1 MAQQVSAQW
10 LTRTCLALIFFAASL
25 LLCACSF
32 ADGQPLQSSCNQDH
46 FEFDRT
52 LEDGAECSNLSYSDC
67 GKEGFASKCVNYC
80 AFSRCQI
87 SECNTDSDCDSLGT
101 AVCEDY
107 IVSDVNYGK
116 WCNFTETYGGSGNC
130 DCVCTCINAGGSNC
144 SATCANSN

>member
-1 MAQQVSAQW
+1 MADQFSHQW
-10 LTRTCLALIFFAASL
+10 CIRSCFSVALLTLGITLSSCLFS
-25 LLCACSF
+25 
-32 ADGQPLQSSCNQDH
+32 DGHPLQSNCNQGH

-87 SECNTDSDCDSLGT
+87 SECSTDSDCDSLGT